1 MAPSTDISGGGSIL
15 TSAEEN
21 NSEVRLEDQE
31 SINRFGRLNARLYE
45 VRDERDILKVIL
57 RYDLIKI
64 TFSFQSLVLPSRKLI
79 SISYNRL
86 STNEEF
92 VLSSY
97 A

>member
-1 MAPSTDISGGGSIL
+1 MTPSTDISGGGSIL

-45 VRDERDILKVIL
+45 VREERDILKVIL

-64 TFSFQSLVLPSRKLI
+64 SSSFQSLVLPSRKLI
-79 SISYNRL
+79 SIPYNRL

-92 VLSSY
+92 VLTSY